1 MSAEDLCGVR
11 AESAGGDMKGVREET
26 GAGAWAAILCDERKN
41 NMAWHGIG

>member
-11 AESAGGDMKGVREET
+11 AESVDRDRKGAVA

-41 NMAWHGIG
+41 NVTWDRML